1 MVPEKKNT
9 KHLQKEKQ
17 VTSLQTI
24 HLILMRGEKLG
35 GVSEIHAYFMAPG
48 TELPL
53 MELKG
58 RWNRLTQGGLEN
70 QRYQKQPFMNE
81 TTFCLGNG

>member
-1 MVPEKKNT
+1 MVPEKNYQTPSKG
-9 KHLQKEKQ
+9 K
-17 VTSLQTI
+17 TSHKSSNHPSDLNEG
-24 HLILMRGEKLG
+24 RFS

-58 RWNRLTQGGLEN
+58 RWNRLKQGGLEN
-70 QRYQKQPFMNE
+70 QRYQKQPFFMNE
-81 TTFCLGNG
+81 TAFCLGNG